1 MLIFVATRVP
11 AQDRVIHVTALKR
24 YFGHDIRGWVA
35 ERERAVGRLSPASAK
50 EWFGEPAH
58 AKHAVQLQM
67 PVEGATPEGIYPV
80 ATRARQR
87 GGRLAAAQ
95 KAYAENDKADTGRKR
110 AFPEYSDAART
121 AIWNIISRQSPRE
134 WAQERCLVAQLK
146 V

>member
-24 YFGHDIRGWVA
+24 HFGSDIRGWVA
-35 ERERAVGRLSPASAK
+35 ERERAVGGLSPESAK
-50 EWFGEPAH
+50 EWFGEAANGTH
-58 AKHAVQLQM
+58 GLGLQM
-67 PVEGATPEGIYPV
+67 LVEGAAPEGIYPV
-80 ATRARQR
+80 ATRARRR

-95 KAYAENDKADTGRKR
+95 KAYAENEQADTGRKR
-110 AFPEYSDAART
+110 ALPEYSDAART

-134 WAQERCLVAQLK
+134 GVQEKCLVVQLK